1 MSEGKNRIIFFFS
14 LKKQKGKNRI
24 FIENFPVREKIEYLS
39 SFSQGRKS
47 IYTTYIYFSS
57 VPYGHRVKKCG
68 GSSCRH
74 TRLFPLPVTNA
85 KFLKRSFLNE

>member
-1 MSEGKNRIIFFFS
+1 MSEGKNRIIFFFF

-57 VPYGHRVKKCG
+57 VPYGHRVKKVWWLKLPP
-68 GSSCRH
+68 H
-74 TRLFPLPVTNA
+74 TTFSPA
-85 KFLKRSFLNE
+85 CDKCKIFEKEFLK

>member
-1 MSEGKNRIIFFFS
+1 MSE
-14 LKKQKGKNRI
+14 GKNRI

-68 GSSCRH
+68 GQAAATH
-74 TRLFPLPVTNA
+74 DFFPCL
-85 KFLKRSFLNE
+85 